1 MKGIGSFWKKM
12 VDRKRGAE
20 AGTSE
25 EVVATER
32 GARRGWRRVLGW
44 VEDVVFA
51 LLFVYLV
58 NLFWFQNYRIPS
70 SSLEKSLL
78 VGDFL
83 FVSKLSY
90 GPRVPFTPLSF
101 PLAQNKLPLVGGKS
115 WIDWPTWG
123 YHRLPG
129 FGSVQ
134 RNDIVVFN
142 FPAGDT
148 VALFRENPDYYT
160 SVADRGH
167 FAVHNSPQEFG
178 DIVDRPVDRRENF
191 GKRCIGL
198 PGDTLQIIDNTVYI
212 DGLPLDEPTS
222 MQLDYFVE
230 TTGALF
236 TEDIFRLL
244 GVSHDDRFLVNGVY
258 SLRLLDYLGFA
269 ERPEGG
275 HNPVYLLP
283 LTRAKAEV
291 ARKISSV
298 ASVRLQND
306 SIFRSSAVHYYPVDY
321 PTGWSRDNYGPIYIP
336 RRGDSI
342 PLDERN
348 LALYNRC
355 IRNYEGNT
363 LDVRTDGVYIN
374 GVRSESY
381 TFRYDYYWMMGD
393 NRHRSADS
401 RSWGFV
407 PEDHIVGK
415 PIFVWLSVDKDRSFF
430 DGFIRWD
437 RLYRSAQR

>member
-1 MKGIGSFWKKM
+1 MKSSS
-12 VDRKRGAE
+12 
-20 AGTSE
+20 AGTP
-25 EVVATER
+25 
-32 GARRGWRRVLGW
+32 GNWRRRLWGW
-44 VEDVVFA
+44 IGDVVFA
-51 LLFVYLV
+51 LLFVYVV
-58 NLFWFQNYRIPS
+58 NIFWFQNYRIPS

-90 GPRVPFTPLSF
+90 GARVPFTPLSF
-101 PLAQNKLPLVGGKS
+101 PLAQNRLPLVGGKS
-115 WIDWPTWG
+115 WLDWPAWD

-129 FGSVQ
+129 FGDVR

-148 VALFRENPDYYT
+148 VALLRENPDYYT
-160 SVADRGH
+160 SVAERGYA
-167 FAVHNSPQEFG
+167 AVHNNRQEFG
-178 DIVDRPVDRRENF
+178 DIVYRPVDRRENF
-191 GKRCIGL
+191 VKRCVGL

-212 DGLPLDEPTS
+212 DGTPLDEPAS

-230 TTGALF
+230 TTGSFLSD
-236 TEDIFRLL
+236 DIFRLL
-244 GVSHDDRFLVNGVY
+244 GVSNDDRFLVNSAY
-258 SLRLLDYLGFA
+258 PPRLLDYLGFTA
-269 ERPEGG
+269 RPEGG
-275 HNPVYLLP
+275 HNPIYLMP
-283 LTRAKAEV
+283 LTRDKAEI

-298 ASVRLQND
+298 ASVRIQND
-306 SIFRSSAVHYYPVDY
+306 SIFRASAVRYYPVDY

-342 PLDERN
+342 RLDEHN
-348 LALYNRC
+348 LALYHRC

-363 LDVRTDGVYIN
+363 LELTPDGVYIN
-374 GVRSESY
+374 GERKEWY

-415 PIFVWLSVDKDRSFF
+415 PIFIWLSIDKDRSLF
-430 DGFIRWD
+430 DGFIRWN